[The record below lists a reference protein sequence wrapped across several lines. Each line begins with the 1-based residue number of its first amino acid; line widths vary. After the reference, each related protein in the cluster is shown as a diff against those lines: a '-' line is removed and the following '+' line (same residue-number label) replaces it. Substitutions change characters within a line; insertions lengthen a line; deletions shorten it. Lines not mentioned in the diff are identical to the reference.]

1 MWEMQKKFPFI
12 KEKNLIFLPKILII
26 LLKRFTYNVETN
38 DNINENIKLNNY
50 FEFPLELSLN
60 NDFDVIRQ
68 TKEKI
73 ENNYKYNLFG
83 IILHEGTSNNW
94 HYTSIV
100 KDITKTWKYFDDK
113 NVYNIDI
120 AKLKKLSFGVD
131 NDDAFIYEN
140 NSNAY
145 LLFYKKKNDLYF
157 EQFLR

>member
-1 MWEMQKKFPFI
+1 MQKKSTFI
-12 KEKNLIFLPKILII
+12 NEKNLIFLQKILII
-26 LLKRFTYNVETN
+26 LLKRFKYNVET
-38 DNINENIKLNNY
+38 NENIKLNNY

-83 IILHEGTSNNW
+83 IILHEGTTNNE
-94 HYTSIV
+94 HYTLIV

-113 NVYNIDI
+113 NVHNIDI
-120 AKLKKLSFGVD
+120 AKLKKLSFGMD
-131 NDDAFIYEN
+131 NDDAFIYEY

-145 LLFYKKKNDLYF
+145 LLFYIKKNDFIL
-157 EQFLR
+157 